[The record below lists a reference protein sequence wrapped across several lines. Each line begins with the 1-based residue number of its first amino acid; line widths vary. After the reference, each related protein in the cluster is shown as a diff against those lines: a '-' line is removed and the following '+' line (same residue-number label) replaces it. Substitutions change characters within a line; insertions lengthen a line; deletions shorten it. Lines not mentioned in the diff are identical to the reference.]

1 MSQLIAPPTPAE
13 QTDRRFPP
21 TLWRIAG
28 GFALAHVVLLF
39 AGFSQEVSPVHGTS
53 ASEIQRMFADAN
65 MTRVIAGGY
74 VESLSFLVLV
84 PALVFASWA
93 IGHRTTVGRWAA
105 TTSLGL
111 GLAYVASVLAVGM
124 PAGAAAL
131 YGAQHGAEP
140 HTLMVVDDV
149 RNYAFY
155 LQIAISCG
163 LALALGIACLAERLF
178 TKWIGWVGVI
188 VGSVGIV
195 LGPLAPNAVS
205 MAWMIWWA
213 GLAVLFL
220 RGGPRTA

>member
-1 MSQLIAPPTPAE
+1 MSQLTAPPTLAE
-13 QTDRRFPP
+13 QTDRRFPS

-39 AGFSQEVSPVHGTS
+39 AGFSQEVSPVHGAS
-53 ASEIQRMFADAN
+53 PSEIQRILGGAN
-65 MTRVIAGGY
+65 FTRVIAGGY
-74 VESLSFLVLV
+74 VESLAFLVMV

-93 IGHRTTVGRWAA
+93 IGHRTDVGRWAA

-131 YGAQHGAEP
+131 YGAQHGADP

-149 RNYAFY
+149 RNYAFF
-155 LQIAISCG
+155 LEVAISCG
-163 LALALGIACLAERLF
+163 LALALGIACLAERVF
-178 TKWIGWVGVI
+178 SKWIGWVGVT

-195 LGPLAPNAVS
+195 LVPLAPNAIS
-205 MAWMIWWA
+205 MAWMIWWV

-220 RGGPRTA
+220 RGGPRPS